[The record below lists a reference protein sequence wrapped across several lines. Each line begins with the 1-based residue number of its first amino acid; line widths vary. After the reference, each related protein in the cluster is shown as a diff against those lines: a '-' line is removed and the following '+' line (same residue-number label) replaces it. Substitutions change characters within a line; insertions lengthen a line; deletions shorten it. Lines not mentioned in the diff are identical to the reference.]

1 MPATVYSETGP
12 GRKASAA
19 SSMATSTSC
28 PRPVCVRWKS
38 ALATASA
45 AVRPPI
51 VSQMANPARVGPWAG
66 SPVID
71 MIPDIAWSLPSKA
84 AVVRSGPVWPKPE
97 TAQ

>member
-1 MPATVYSETGP
+1 M
-12 GRKASAA
+12 
-19 SSMATSTSC
+19 
-28 PRPVCVRWKS
+28 
-38 ALATASA
+38 
-45 AVRPPI
+45 PPI
-51 VSQMANPARVGPWAG
+51 VSQMANPARVGPCAG